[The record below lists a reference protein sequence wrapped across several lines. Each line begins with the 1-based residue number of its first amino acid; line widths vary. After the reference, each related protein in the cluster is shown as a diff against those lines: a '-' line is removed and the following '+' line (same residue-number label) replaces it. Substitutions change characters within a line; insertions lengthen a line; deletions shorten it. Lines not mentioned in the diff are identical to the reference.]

1 MIASARPSGLS
12 PHHPFWTGF
21 GRSFFLPAAQKIWTL
36 KRQDQFSQGI
46 QGPPELPRIAAQ
58 GTGQRQGIDKLLG
71 EWGTRARSTSRPD
84 PRLLVIAPGRPPA
97 FPTGYGEEPSRQ
109 GRRERGKDC
118 FCGTVLRLDFS
129 CATAIS
135 VHPKMYPP
143 LPLTRQA
150 AV

>member
-21 GRSFFLPAAQKIWTL
+21 CRSFFLLAAQKIWIL
-36 KRQDQFSQGI
+36 KRQDRFSQGI

-58 GTGQRQGIDKLLG
+58 GTGQRQFIDKVLG

-97 FPTGYGEEPSRQ
+97 FPTGYGEELSRQ
-109 GRRERGKDC
+109 GWRERGKDC
-118 FCGTVLRLDFS
+118 FCGTVLPLDFT

>member
-1 MIASARPSGLS
+1 LLAS
-12 PHHPFWTGF
+12 
-21 GRSFFLPAAQKIWTL
+21 QKIWTL
-36 KRQDQFSQGI
+36 KRPDPFSQGI

-58 GTGQRQGIDKLLG
+58 GMGQRQGTDNVLG

-84 PRLLVIAPGRPPA
+84 PPLRVIAPRRPPA
-97 FPTGYGEEPSRQ
+97 FPTGYREELRRQ

-118 FCGTVLRLDFS
+118 FCGTVLPLDFT

-143 LPLTRQA
+143 LLLTRQA
-150 AV
+150 LV

>member
-1 MIASARPSGLS
+1 MIG
-12 PHHPFWTGF
+12 
-21 GRSFFLPAAQKIWTL
+21 TL

-58 GTGQRQGIDKLLG
+58 GMGLRQGIDKVLD

-84 PRLLVIAPGRPPA
+84 PRLLVIALGRPPA
-97 FPTGYGEEPSRQ
+97 FPTGYGEEPRRQ
-109 GRRERGKDC
+109 GWRERGKDC
-118 FCGTVLRLDFS
+118 FCGTVLLFDFT

>member
-1 MIASARPSGLS
+1 MLAS
-12 PHHPFWTGF
+12 
-21 GRSFFLPAAQKIWTL
+21 QKIWTL
-36 KRQDQFSQGI
+36 KRQDPFSQGI

-58 GTGQRQGIDKLLG
+58 GMGQRQGTDNVLG

-84 PRLLVIAPGRPPA
+84 PPLRVIAPRRPPA
-97 FPTGYGEEPSRQ
+97 FPTGYGEELSRQ

-118 FCGTVLRLDFS
+118 FCGTVLPLDFT

-143 LPLTRQA
+143 LLLTRQA
-150 AV
+150 LV

>member
-21 GRSFFLPAAQKIWTL
+21 GRSFFLLAAQKIWTL
-36 KRQDQFSQGI
+36 KRQDRFSQGI

-97 FPTGYGEEPSRQ
+97 FPTGYGEEPRRR
-109 GRRERGKDC
+109 GWRERGKDC
-118 FCGTVLRLDFS
+118 FCGTVLRLDFT

>member
-1 MIASARPSGLS
+1 VIASARPSGLS

-84 PRLLVIAPGRPPA
+84 PRLLVIARA
-97 FPTGYGEEPSRQ
+97 
-109 GRRERGKDC
+109 GRR
-118 FCGTVLRLDFS
+118 LSLL
-129 CATAIS
+129 ATGRS
-135 VHPKMYPP
+135 
-143 LPLTRQA
+143 QA
-150 AV
+150 AKVGEKGVRIAFAALCFAWISAVPRRSVSIPRCIHRCR